1 MDRNLMLLMGPPGL
15 HPGQRKP
22 VETSI
27 RIREDYSGEI
37 EVVRPG
43 EDPKPYT
50 LKTLPEVYG
59 TGPGGAG
66 REPSD
71 DELMPVL
78 MAIEE
83 EITRCYEDQPSL
95 TDGAVVVALKQL
107 SMNPDSVPTDPL
119 ARRIQLKLRLTLSL
133 NDFSRQDV
141 RRSVRQVL
149 RSVERH
155 SRAEGRRGYLEFMR
169 TFFAR
174 RP

>member
-1 MDRNLMLLMGPPGL
+1 MDRNLVLLMGPPGV

-22 VETSI
+22 LATSI

-59 TGPGGAG
+59 AAHSGSG

-71 DELMPVL
+71 ELLMPVL

-83 EITRCYEDQPSL
+83 EITRCYQAKPSL
-95 TDGAVVVALKQL
+95 TDGAVAVALKQL
-107 SMNPDSVPTDPL
+107 SMDPDTPATDPV
-119 ARRIQLKLRLTLSL
+119 ARRIQLALRLTLSL

-141 RRSVRQVL
+141 RRGIRQVL

-155 SRAEGRRGYLEFMR
+155 SRSQGRRGYLNFITEFFGR
-169 TFFAR
+169 GR
-174 RP
+174 